1 MTESETLEN
10 TNREVVVETHFFTT
24 LRYKDQADNGF
35 SGNIAML
42 IEAIQHSDKVLD
54 NDLKILAKGILDSV
68 IKHKIIKHSTEDIKK
83 ACMQKREEE
92 AKKEDNYIEVIENTE
107 ILVEN

>member
-1 MTESETLEN
+1 MVIHHECLPSILWQYFN
-10 TNREVVVETHFFTT
+10 
-24 LRYKDQADNGF
+24 
-35 SGNIAML
+35 
-42 IEAIQHSDKVLD
+42 
-54 NDLKILAKGILDSV
+54 KIINYYLSSILDSV